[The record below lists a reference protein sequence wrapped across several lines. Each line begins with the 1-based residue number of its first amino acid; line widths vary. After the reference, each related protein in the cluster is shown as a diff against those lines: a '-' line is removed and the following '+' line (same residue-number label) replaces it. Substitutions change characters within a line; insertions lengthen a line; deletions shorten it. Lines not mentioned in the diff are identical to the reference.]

1 MPYYHWQGVRLN
13 ADYCKGT
20 LFARDPE
27 SLKSLLFAQEVA
39 LLSCSPKKY
48 IHIFPISSEQKY
60 HFFQHLHALLAAGIH
75 VWQALLIMCEQTAD
89 PRFAEITLQLA
100 DKVQQGYALH
110 EALAL
115 SPIFSSEM
123 IHVAEIGAEA
133 DNLPVALHMLCFHL
147 ESAEAFKKQLRSVLL
162 LPLCTFGIFLI
173 IMLVVLLVVI
183 PKYAQLFAS
192 MAKELPGMTRMLL
205 RMSNFV
211 ASFYMLGTLFILVTL
226 ITVLIRALKVP
237 AVKKKVDERILNLP
251 YIGSLTK
258 HIAIV
263 NCLRSLS
270 LLLQGGM
277 SLVPALSI
285 AKESVSNSYIKN
297 ILNDVIEQVRA
308 GQDLS
313 SAMQSKSEI
322 FSQDIVLLV
331 TVGQET
337 GHLQEMVARAADMYA
352 QRVQRAL
359 QRFTFTVQPMLMI
372 ILGLLVAAL
381 ICAVY
386 MPLFNLADLG

>member
-1 MPYYHWQGVRLN
+1 
-13 ADYCKGT
+13 
-20 LFARDPE
+20 
-27 SLKSLLFAQEVA
+27 
-39 LLSCSPKKY
+39 
-48 IHIFPISSEQKY
+48 
-60 HFFQHLHALLAAGIH
+60 
-75 VWQALLIMCEQTAD
+75 
-89 PRFAEITLQLA
+89 
-100 DKVQQGYALH
+100 
-110 EALAL
+110 
-115 SPIFSSEM
+115 
-123 IHVAEIGAEA
+123 
-133 DNLPVALHMLCFHL
+133 
-147 ESAEAFKKQLRSVLL
+147 
-162 LPLCTFGIFLI
+162 
-173 IMLVVLLVVI
+173 MLVVLLVVI

-211 ASFYMLGTLFILVTL
+211 ASYYMLGTLFIIATL
-226 ITVLIRALKVP
+226 IIVLVRALKTP
-237 AVKKKVDERILNLP
+237 AVKKRVDARILKLP
-251 YIGSLTK
+251 YVGTLIK

-263 NCLRSLS
+263 HCLRSLS

-285 AKESVSNSYIKN
+285 AKEAVSNSYIKN
-297 ILNDVIEQVRA
+297 ILNDVIEQVRG

-313 SAMQSKSEI
+313 TAMQSKSEI

-352 QRVQRAL
+352 QRVRRAL

>member
-1 MPYYHWQGVRLN
+1 MPYYHWKGVRLD
-13 ADYCKGT
+13 ADYCSGT
-20 LFARDPE
+20 QFARDAQALE
-27 SLKSLLFAQEVA
+27 DLLFAQEIA

-48 IHIFPISSEQKY
+48 MHILPISSEQKY
-60 HFFQHLHALLAAGIH
+60 LFFQHLHALLAAGIH
-75 VWQALLIMCEQTAD
+75 VWQALLIMCEQIGDA
-89 PRFAEITLQLA
+89 RFAEITLQLA
-100 DKVQQGYALH
+100 DKVQQGHALH

-115 SPIFSSEM
+115 SPVFSTEM

-133 DNLPVALHMLCFHL
+133 DNLPVALHMLCSHL
-147 ESAEAFKKQLRSVLL
+147 ESAETFKKQLRSVLL
-162 LPLCTFGIFLI
+162 LPVCTFGIFVL
-173 IMLVVLLVVI
+173 IMLIVLLVVI

-192 MAKELPGMTRMLL
+192 MSKELPSMTRMLM

-211 ASFYMLGTLFILVTL
+211 SSYYMLGTL
-226 ITVLIRALKVP
+226 P
-237 AVKKKVDERILNLP
+237 AVKKKIDTRILTLP
-251 YIGSLTK
+251 YVGSLVK

-277 SLVPALSI
+277 PLVPALCI
-285 AKESVSNSYIKN
+285 AKEAVTNSYIKN
-297 ILNDVIEQVRA
+297 LLNDIIEQVRG

-313 SAMQSKSEI
+313 RAMQSKSDF
-322 FSQDIVLLV
+322 FSQDIVFLV

-352 QRVQRAL
+352 QKVQRAL

>member
-20 LFARDPE
+20 VFARDTE
-27 SLKSLLFAQEVA
+27 TLKNMLFAQEIA

-48 IHIFPISSEQKY
+48 MHIVPISSEQKY
-60 HFFQHLHALLAAGIH
+60 LFFQHLHALLAAGIH
-75 VWQALLIMCEQTAD
+75 VWQGLLIMCEQTGD
-89 PRFAEITLQLA
+89 PRFAEIILQLA
-100 DKVQQGYALH
+100 DKVQQGHALH
-110 EALAL
+110 DALAL
-115 SPIFSSEM
+115 FPVFSSEM
-123 IHVAEIGAEA
+123 IHVTEIGAEA
-133 DNLPVALHMLCFHL
+133 DNLPVALHMLCYHL
-147 ESAEAFKKQLRSVLL
+147 ESAEIFKKQLRSVLL
-162 LPLCTFGIFLI
+162 LPLCTFGIFLA

-183 PKYAQLFAS
+183 PRYAQLFAS
-192 MAKELPGMTRMLL
+192 MAKELPSMTRILL
-205 RMSNFV
+205 RISNFV
-211 ASFYMLGTLFILVTL
+211 ASYYMLGTIFILVTL
-226 ITVLIRALKVP
+226 SIVLVRMLKMP
-237 AVKKKVDERILNLP
+237 AVKKKIDARILTLP
-251 YIGSLTK
+251 YVGLLIK
-258 HIAIV
+258 YVAIV

-297 ILNDVIEQVRA
+297 ILNDIIEQVRS

-313 SAMQSKSEI
+313 AAMQSKAEL

-352 QRVQRAL
+352 QKVQRIL
-359 QRFTFTVQPMLMI
+359 QRFIFIVQPMLMI